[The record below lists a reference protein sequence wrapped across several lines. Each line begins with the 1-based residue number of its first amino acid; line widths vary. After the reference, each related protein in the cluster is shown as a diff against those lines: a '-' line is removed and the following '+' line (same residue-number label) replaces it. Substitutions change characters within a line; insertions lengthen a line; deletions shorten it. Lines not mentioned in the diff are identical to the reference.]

1 MLFGLSN
8 SPNTFIRL
16 MNHVLRKHVGLF
28 VIVYFDD
35 ILVYS
40 RTFDD
45 YMEHFRVVFDT
56 LRDVK
61 LYEKLEKC
69 HFY

>member
-1 MLFGLSN
+1 MPFGLSN
-8 SPNTFIRL
+8 SPNTFMRL
-16 MNHVLRKHVGLF
+16 MNHVLRKHIGLF

-35 ILVYS
+35 TLVYS
-40 RTFDD
+40 RTFD
-45 YMEHFRVVFDT
+45 MEHFRVVFEI

>member
-16 MNHVLRKHVGLF
+16 MNYVLRKHVGLF

-45 YMEHFRVVFDT
+45 HMEHFRVVFDT